1 MNELV
6 PISLIAATFLFP
18 HGLVKL
24 ADSHEGKPLT
34 QEIRSLYSH
43 GLIAGQVTG
52 LLSAFLIY
60 KFYVEY

>member
-18 HGLVKL
+18 HGLAKL
-24 ADSHEGKPLT
+24 ADSYEGEPTTKREET
-34 QEIRSLYSH
+34 LYSH
-43 GLIAGQVTG
+43 GLIVGQVTG

-60 KFYVEY
+60 KLYEY